1 MKQTF
6 QVAVTKSFL
15 VTIEAEDENSALE
28 YAEIFTS
35 DMLDLS
41 SEKQKDEHKFRISE
55 IENTFTSTQIINTN
69 EEN

>member
-6 QVAVTKSFL
+6 QVSVTKSFL
-15 VTIEAEDENSALE
+15 VTIEAENENSALE

-35 DMLDLS
+35 DILDLS

-55 IENTFTSTQIINTN
+55 IDNTYSSTQIIINN
-69 EEN
+69 E

>member
-15 VTIEAEDENSALE
+15 VTIEAENEKSALE

-35 DMLDLS
+35 DILDLS
-41 SEKQKDEHKFRISE
+41 SEKQKDQYKFRISE
-55 IENTFTSTQIINTN
+55 IENTYTSTQIVNTN
-69 EEN
+69 E

>member
-15 VTIEAEDENSALE
+15 VTIEAENEKSALE

-35 DMLDLS
+35 DILDLS
-41 SEKQKDEHKFRISE
+41 SGEQKDNHNFHIQE
-55 IENTFTSTQIINTN
+55 IENTHTLAQIIKND
-69 EEN
+69 EEG